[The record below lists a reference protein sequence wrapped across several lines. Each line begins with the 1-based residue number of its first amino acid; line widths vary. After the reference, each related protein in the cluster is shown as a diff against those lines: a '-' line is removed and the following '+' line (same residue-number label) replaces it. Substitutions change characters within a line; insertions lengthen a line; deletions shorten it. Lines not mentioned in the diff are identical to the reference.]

1 MEHVFRLAPESGPP
15 IWASMSTRRA
25 LTLKFAIS
33 PAQFYFS
40 PHVAAYLAGEGPNR
54 VIRSGS
60 EGTWISYVRVETGTQ
75 YFAVGERL
83 KETPIPKEL
92 PIALEDHHRGCLAIH
107 EIVVRFQVPFLSE
120 DMLVLA
126 VKMPVLE

>member
-1 MEHVFRLAPESGPP
+1 
-15 IWASMSTRRA
+15 
-25 LTLKFAIS
+25 
-33 PAQFYFS
+33 
-40 PHVAAYLAGEGPNR
+40 
-54 VIRSGS
+54 
-60 EGTWISYVRVETGTQ
+60 
-75 YFAVGERL
+75 L